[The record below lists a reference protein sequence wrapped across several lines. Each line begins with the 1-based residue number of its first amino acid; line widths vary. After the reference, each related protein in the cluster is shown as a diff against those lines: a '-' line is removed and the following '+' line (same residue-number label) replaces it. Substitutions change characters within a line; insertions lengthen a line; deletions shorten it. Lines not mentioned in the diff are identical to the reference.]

1 MGQGKL
7 TDRECRNLRS
17 EGDRVTKAFDGGG
30 LHLRVS
36 PSGHK
41 SWRMKYRFDGKEKQL
56 TFGPYPLISL
66 GEARARRDE
75 AKRELLAGVDPAKA
89 AREARGRRLA
99 ERTNLKTAA
108 LRWHTLQLNRWKTH
122 HALDVLSAL
131 EKDVFPV
138 IGDLPIADISVQD
151 IRQVLDR
158 MQNRGAVDQAH
169 RMHGRLV
176 HIFDL
181 AIVDELIAHNPARP
195 LKVVMQPVRK
205 RKFKAILRIEDARAA
220 LAAWEAEEHLPQ
232 VKLASRLLALAAPRP
247 GPLRFASKE
256 EFHDL
261 DGPEARWTIPAA
273 KMKLERAE
281 SEQEAFAFTI
291 PLSRQAAAV
300 AKLAIAHAGDRPWVF
315 PAQYKP
321 RNPMSE
327 NALSSAYRASP
338 AFAGRHV
345 PHGWRS
351 TFSTIMNERAADL
364 ERAGDREIIDLM
376 LGHKPE
382 GVEATYNRAAY
393 MNRRRQIAQEWADLL
408 SEGLAPP
415 EQLLT

>member
-1 MGQGKL
+1 MA
-7 TDRECRNLRS
+7 
-17 EGDRVTKAFDGGG
+17 KAFDGGG

-36 PSGHK
+36 ATGHK
-41 SWRMKYRFDGKEKQL
+41 SWRLKYRFDGKEKQL

-66 GEARARRDE
+66 AEARAMRDT

-89 AREARGRRLA
+89 ARDARSRRLA
-99 ERTNLKTAA
+99 ERTNLQSAA
-108 LRWHTLQLNRWKTH
+108 LRWHALQLNRWKAH
-122 HALDVLSAL
+122 HAEDVKAAL
-131 EKDVFPV
+131 EKDVFPL
-138 IGDLPIADISVQD
+138 IGHMPIADIGVPE
-151 IRQVLDR
+151 IRKVLDR

-181 AIVDELIAHNPARP
+181 AIVDELIEHNPARP

-205 RKFKAILRIEDARAA
+205 RKFKAILRIEEARSA
-220 LAAWEAEEHLPQ
+220 LAAWEREEHLAQ

-247 GPLRFASKE
+247 GPLRFATKD

-261 DGPEARWTIPAA
+261 DGADARWVIPAT

-281 SEQEAFAFTI
+281 SEQDAFAFTI

-300 AKLAIAHAGDRPWVF
+300 AKLAIEHAGPRPWVF
-315 PAQYKP
+315 PGQYAP
-321 RNPMSE
+321 RKPMSE
-327 NALSSAYRASP
+327 NALSRAYRTSP

-351 TFSTIMNERAADL
+351 TFSTIMNERAADH

-408 SEGLAPP
+408 SKGLVPP
-415 EQLLT
+415 EDLLG